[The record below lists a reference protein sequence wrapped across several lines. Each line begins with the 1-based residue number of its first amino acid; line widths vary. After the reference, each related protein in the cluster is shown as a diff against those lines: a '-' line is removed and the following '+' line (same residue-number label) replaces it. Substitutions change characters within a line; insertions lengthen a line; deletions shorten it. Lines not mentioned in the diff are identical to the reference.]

1 MEGAIQRTEMGN
13 YLSLEPQM
21 AKMIVQRISDGVRKC
36 AESGCEPI
44 VLCSPSIRAYL
55 KRLTERNLPDLVVLS
70 FQEITPSVTI
80 HSLGNMGLSYA
91 D

>member
-1 MEGAIQRTEMGN
+1 MGN

-21 AKMIVQRISDGVRKC
+21 AKMIVQRISDGIRKC
-36 AESGCEPI
+36 AENGCEPI

-70 FQEITPSVTI
+70 FQEVTPSVTI